1 MSDFESKI
9 SSAVREAVKQVYD
22 IDADDSILIV
32 ETPRD
37 PKMGD
42 YSTSVAMRLSR
53 TLHKSPLDI
62 AGPIVEKLKEI
73 YTEASSI
80 EAVKPGFINFRLKK
94 DALAEVINTVI
105 NAGDDYGK
113 NNTGAGVNVL
123 VEWVSAN
130 PTGDLHCG
138 HARNAAWGDCIS
150 RLYEAS
156 GYNNYSCLLYTSI
169 FVKANVS
176 MITNADIT
184 DTRIDKNLCGFVS
197 ALNNLNVDSLHT
209 QQNAMFNAWFDEI
222 KGQLGTDLA
231 GNLQNQINTLKS
243 EQSQLL
249 QRVYPIGS
257 LYISESTVSPATLFG
272 FGRWEKIED
281 RFLIGAGKNM
291 PIKSKG
297 GSTTHTHGSR
307 DGRNGNLSAAIGAV
321 NGNTNAIGY
330 KAAND
335 TDLNALG
342 NATFVVSGAGQGFT
356 GWNHFTAVVGQTAAD
371 DTLPPYYAVNI
382 WRRVA

>member
-80 EAVKPGFINFRLKK
+80 EVVKPGFINFRLKK

-138 HARNAAWGDCIS
+138 HARNAA
-150 RLYEAS
+150 
-156 GYNNYSCLLYTSI
+156 
-169 FVKANVS
+169 
-176 MITNADIT
+176 
-184 DTRIDKNLCGFVS
+184 
-197 ALNNLNVDSLHT
+197 
-209 QQNAMFNAWFDEI
+209 
-222 KGQLGTDLA
+222 
-231 GNLQNQINTLKS
+231 
-243 EQSQLL
+243 
-249 QRVYPIGS
+249 
-257 LYISESTVSPATLFG
+257 
-272 FGRWEKIED
+272 
-281 RFLIGAGKNM
+281 
-291 PIKSKG
+291 
-297 GSTTHTHGSR
+297 
-307 DGRNGNLSAAIGAV
+307 
-321 NGNTNAIGY
+321 
-330 KAAND
+330 
-335 TDLNALG
+335 
-342 NATFVVSGAGQGFT
+342 
-356 GWNHFTAVVGQTAAD
+356 
-371 DTLPPYYAVNI
+371 
-382 WRRVA
+382 